1 MIQRFTSMIHYFNGP
16 VRNKLVQQAEKIG
29 LKGQEAIDVINTTKN
44 SIKEV
49 LQAELKSGKYNEV
62 VFFLK
67 NASINT
73 GKNIIFDKIIQRV
86 VSRLIL
92 RFGFPQALALSLA
105 TLLVPFILK
114 RLGNKALKSGK
125 VQDLFL
131 SLGVRD
137 RLDKLSILRNQIINK
152 FSTKQAA

>member
-1 MIQRFTSMIHYFNGP
+1 MIQRFTSMIHHFNGP
-16 VRNKLVQQAEKIG
+16 IRNKLIQQAEKIG
-29 LKGQEAIDVINTTKN
+29 LKGQEALDVITTTKDT
-44 SIKEV
+44 IKEI

-62 VFFLK
+62 LSFLK
-67 NASINT
+67 NASFNA
-73 GKNIIFDKIIQRV
+73 GKNIIYDKIVQRV

-137 RLDKLSILRNQIINK
+137 QLEKLSILKMQIKDK
-152 FSTKQAA
+152 FSSKQAA

>member
-1 MIQRFTSMIHYFNGP
+1 MIQKFTSMIHHFNGP

-29 LKGQEAIDVINTTKN
+29 LKGQEAIDVISTTKN
-44 SIKEV
+44 TIKEV
-49 LQAELKSGKYNEV
+49 LQTELKSGKYDEV
-62 VFFLK
+62 LTFLK
-67 NASINT
+67 NSSVKA
-73 GKNIIFDKIIQRV
+73 GKNIIFDKIVQRV

-92 RFGFPQALALSLA
+92 RFGFPQTLAVSLA

-137 RLDKLSILRNQIINK
+137 RVEKLSILKNQIKDK
-152 FSTKQAA
+152 FTPKQAA

>member
-1 MIQRFTSMIHYFNGP
+1 MIQKFTSMIHHFNGP

-29 LKGQEAIDVINTTKN
+29 LKGQEAIDVISTTKN
-44 SIKEV
+44 TIKEV
-49 LQAELKSGKYNEV
+49 LQTELKSGKYDEV
-62 VFFLK
+62 LTFLK
-67 NASINT
+67 NSSVKA
-73 GKNIIFDKIIQRV
+73 GKNIIFDKIVQRV

-92 RFGFPQALALSLA
+92 RFGFPQTLAVSLA

-137 RLDKLSILRNQIINK
+137 RVEKLSILKNQIKDK
-152 FSTKQAA
+152 FTPKQAV

>member
-1 MIQRFTSMIHYFNGP
+1 MIQKFTSMIHYFNGP

-62 VFFLK
+62 ISFLQ

-92 RFGFPQALALSLA
+92 RFGFPQSLALSLA
-105 TLLVPFILK
+105 TLLVPYILT
-114 RLGNKALKSGK
+114 RLSNKALKSGK

-137 RLDKLSILRNQIINK
+137 SLEKLSILKNQLIDK
-152 FSTKQAA
+152 FSTKQTA

>member
-1 MIQRFTSMIHYFNGP
+1 MIQKFTSMIHYFNGP

-62 VFFLK
+62 ISFLQ

-92 RFGFPQALALSLA
+92 RFGFPQSLALSLA
-105 TLLVPFILK
+105 TLLVPYILT
-114 RLGNKALKSGK
+114 RLSNKALKSGK

-137 RLDKLSILRNQIINK
+137 SLEKLSILKNQLIDK
-152 FSTKQAA
+152 FSTKHTA